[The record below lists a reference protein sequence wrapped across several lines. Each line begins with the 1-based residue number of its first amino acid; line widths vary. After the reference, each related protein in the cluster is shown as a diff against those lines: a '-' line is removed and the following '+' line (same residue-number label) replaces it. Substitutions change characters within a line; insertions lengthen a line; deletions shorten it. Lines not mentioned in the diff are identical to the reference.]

1 MRTFAR
7 ALGLAAVVALGAT
20 LAAAEET
27 GIQWVKDLDT
37 AKKQA
42 AESKKLIH
50 LKKDARSGSYVVTG
64 FVRAK

>member
-7 ALGLAAVVALGAT
+7 ALGLAALVALGAT
-20 LAAAEET
+20 LAAAEDG
-27 GIQWVKDLDT
+27 GILWVKDLDT

-50 LKKDARSGSYVVTG
+50 LNFWAEW
-64 FVRAK
+64 